1 MPACLRIVLA
11 SRGHILSET
20 ELRARCDCTF
30 LGTEALKVVDA
41 MRLMGFRNS
50 IKQTLRFSQ
59 LGLELDAG
67 IYPIVFVNLLPVDGV
82 NDAHTMVVLSVD
94 DENVMVCDP
103 LQGERLLPRATFDTA
118 WAMMRNLAILIRD

>member
-1 MPACLRIVLA
+1 
-11 SRGHILSET
+11 
-20 ELRARCDCTF
+20 
-30 LGTEALKVVDA
+30 

-82 NDAHTMVVLSVD
+82 NDAHAMVVLSVD